1 MTKTAN
7 INLTK
12 LIIQKAKD
20 KNSQKSILEVDYM
33 TNHYLEMAE
42 NKQDVVKDM
51 IKDINKSTNKRKI
64 GNGKYFN
71 SLNDYLKGKLFYLAL
86 KDNKYFKM
94 ADVEKLID
102 KNTLIEFVK
111 EIEAGQEFAWELI
124 DNIKNEKLKDFF
136 YGIFTYLYF

>member
-1 MTKTAN
+1 MSKQNTN
-7 INLTK
+7 NLTK

-33 TNHYLEMAE
+33 TNHYLEMAD
-42 NKQDVVKDM
+42 NKQEVVKTM
-51 IKDINKSTNKRKI
+51 IKDINKSIIKRKI

-71 SLNDYLKGKLFYLAL
+71 SLNDYLKGKLFYLAI

-94 ADVEKLID
+94 PDVEKVID
-102 KNTLIEFVK
+102 RNTLIEFVK
-111 EIEAGQEFAWELI
+111 EIESGQEFAWELI

>member
-1 MTKTAN
+1 MSKTTAAS
-7 INLTK
+7 LTK
-12 LIIQKAKD
+12 MILQKAKD

-33 TNHYLEMAE
+33 TNHYLELAD

-51 IKDINKSTNKRKI
+51 IKDINKSVNKKKM
-64 GNGKYFN
+64 GKSKYFT

-94 ADVEKLID
+94 PDIEKLID

-111 EIEAGQEFAWELI
+111 EIESGQEFAWELI